1 MLALDL
7 AIVFIIAI
15 AIAIAAFAAA
25 WRWMPPGWLT
35 ASTGSVSAIIVA
47 FHQAANEQLPALKA
61 ALPEEHRPV
70 LVIMFLLLTV
80 AARFRNKAAA

>member
-1 MLALDL
+1 MLALNL
-7 AIVFIIAI
+7 AIVLIMAI
-15 AIAIAAFAAA
+15 VAFAAA

-35 ASTGSVSAIIVA
+35 ASTGTVSAIIVA
-47 FHQAANEQLPALKA
+47 FHEAANEQMPSLKA

-80 AARFRNKAAA
+80 AARFRNRGVRS